1 MGAFISCGLLGFDSI
16 SVLGS
21 CSVTPRTLR
30 LSREHLASIHVAVLY
45 ATLEAALEALNCACA
60 RSDDFVCIHPW
71 LRAID
76 VGERPIHFA
85 YNAITS
91 GAAIAYAAMAGSI
104 C

>member
-1 MGAFISCGLLGFDSI
+1 MTVCG
-16 SVLGS
+16 SVRGEKSEALQGRS
-21 CSVTPRTLR
+21 AELR
-30 LSREHLASIHVAVLY
+30 LCSIG
-45 ATLEAALEALNCACA
+45 
-60 RSDDFVCIHPW
+60 DDFLCIHPW

>member
-1 MGAFISCGLLGFDSI
+1 MLCRQFLEKGEKSRRI

-21 CSVTPRTLR
+21 HSVTPRTLR
-30 LSREHLASIHVAVLY
+30 LTKYGTIHLAALC